1 MENLKTDNN
10 NVNVKMRNQQI
21 VQEVY
26 KVVVPLIEK
35 MESVEDTSMLE
46 YQLDAICED
55 LTEEQNNML
64 DEMLEV

>member
-10 NVNVKMRNQQI
+10 NVESKKRNQQI

-26 KVVVPLIEK
+26 KVVAPLIEK
-35 MESVEDTSMLE
+35 IESVEDTSMFE